1 MKLDFNMEKS
11 AKDFLTEISASAVSN
26 PKKMEKIQNNT
37 GLTKDEIMALIY
49 EKSDKRLHINLKPT
63 LYALIERCA
72 EKNNCKI
79 NTFISNLL
87 LKEVFKKKL

>member
-1 MKLDFNMEKS
+1 MKLDFDMGKS
-11 AKDFLTEISASAVSN
+11 AKAFLTEISTSAISN

-37 GLTKDEIMALIY
+37 GLTKDEIISLVY
-49 EKSDKRLHINLKPT
+49 EKSDKRIHINLKPT

-72 EKNNCKI
+72 EKNNSKVS
-79 NTFISNLL
+79 TYISNLL

>member
-1 MKLDFNMEKS
+1 
-11 AKDFLTEISASAVSN
+11 
-26 PKKMEKIQNNT
+26 
-37 GLTKDEIMALIY
+37 MALIY

-63 LYALIERCA
+63 LYALIERYA

-87 LKEVFKKKL
+87 LKEIFKKK